1 MTTDNSLLS
10 PAFLFRFSVPC
21 RFLRDSGVGD
31 GGELDETFSLRSFS
45 EFDGQRRF
53 AEVRA
58 AWNQQGMAFD
68 VSVTGKQQSLWCR
81 QARMESSDGLH
92 VWIDTRDAH
101 NIHRASRFCHQ
112 FSFLPAGSER
122 QPGQPVG
129 AMIPIN
135 RARENPRPVDP
146 TELRVRSTVRRDGY
160 RLQVFLRTA
169 VLTGYDPAEQ
179 PRLGFFYAV
188 ADRELGTQTFSV
200 GPEFPYQE
208 DPSLWG
214 TLELV
219 R

>member
-1 MTTDNSLLS
+1 MTNSLLS

-21 RFLRDSGVGD
+21 RYYGQLDKGDSIA
-31 GGELDETFSLRSFS
+31 LDETFVLRSFS
-45 EFDGQRRF
+45 DLDAQRRF
-53 AEVRA
+53 ADVRA
-58 AWNQQGMAFD
+58 AWNEHGVALD
-68 VSVTGKQQSLWCR
+68 VNVAGKRQSLWCR

-92 VWIDTRDAH
+92 VWVDTRDAH

-112 FSFLPAGSER
+112 FTFLPSGSER
-122 QPGQPVG
+122 QPGQPAG

-146 TELRVRSTVRRDGY
+146 AELRVRSTIRRDGY

-179 PRLGFFYAV
+179 SRLGFFYAV

-200 GPEFPYQE
+200 GAEFPYQE